1 MFNSFP
7 AYFWII
13 KFCFSFWRYILQT
26 MVVRIK
32 LVAADSEAEIERIQ
46 FLLAMYNMLRYE
58 LYKTKFYHA
67 LVI

>member
-1 MFNSFP
+1 
-7 AYFWII
+7 
-13 KFCFSFWRYILQT
+13 

-58 LYKTKFYHA
+58 LYKQNFIMH
-67 LVI
+67 LSSELPI